1 MAGAPLRLAILAA
14 SLAAAL
20 AASELAL
27 RLATPPGY
35 PERVFENIDFL
46 RTDPALGW
54 RNRPDLDVASV
65 TLAQHR
71 HAARLRTDSRGFR
84 SPEPAGGAFD
94 GVRIV
99 CLGDSVTFGYWVEGS
114 IRSPQRAT
122 VHFDGYVDELRRLLA
137 EQREGRF
144 EVLNAGVL
152 GYSTSHGLRQLVLRI
167 LPLRP
172 DVVTVRFG
180 YNDHTRSPHPER
192 RTREPRGLL
201 ARTLLYAGL
210 DLRIVRL
217 GLEAHQRS
225 RALHPAPW
233 SVPWVEPERFAANLR
248 RFAELG
254 RAHGFRLLF
263 LDYPLAPP
271 GTTVPEDRDLFVRLA
286 GVRDAGEL
294 YAEHAAYQEIV
305 ARVAREEG
313 IPLLAS
319 APVLRDSPGPLFEAA
334 DPVHL
339 NRSGASAL
347 GRLLRDELAARGWLA
362 R

>member
-1 MAGAPLRLAILAA
+1 MTRAPLRLAILAA

-20 AASELAL
+20 GASELVL
-27 RLATPPGY
+27 RLATPAGY
-35 PERVFENIDFL
+35 PERAFENIDFL

-54 RNRPDLDVASV
+54 RNRPDLDAASV

-84 SPEPAGGAFD
+84 SPEPTRGAFD
-94 GVRIV
+94 GVRIA
-99 CLGDSVTFGYWVEGS
+99 CLGDSVTFGYWVEGN
-114 IRSPQRAT
+114 IRTPKSARI
-122 VHFDGYVDELRRLLA
+122 HFDGYVDELRRLL
-137 EQREGRF
+137 EEREGRF

-172 DVVTVRFG
+172 DIVTVRFG

-192 RTREPRGLL
+192 RTREPHGVL
-201 ARTLLYAGL
+201 ARSILYAGL
-210 DLRIVRL
+210 DLRVVRL

-233 SVPWVEPERFAANLR
+233 SVPWVEPERFATNLR

-254 RAHGFRLLF
+254 REHGFRLL
-263 LDYPLAPP
+263 LIDYPLAPP

-313 IPLLAS
+313 VPLLAS
-319 APVLRDSPGPLFEAA
+319 ARLLRGSPEPLFEAA

-347 GRLLRDELAARGWLA
+347 GRLLRDELASRGWLA